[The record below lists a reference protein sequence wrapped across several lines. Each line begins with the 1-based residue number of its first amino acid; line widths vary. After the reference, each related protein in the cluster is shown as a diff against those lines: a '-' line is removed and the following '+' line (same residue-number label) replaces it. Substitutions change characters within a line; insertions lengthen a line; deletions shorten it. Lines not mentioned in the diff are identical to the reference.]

1 MDDGGGGGGVWFEH
15 QPPCWSRK
23 EGKWERGWWVERVER
38 GKRVILLKSTS
49 GETGIR
55 GILVNGVNILVLLA
69 NTHGLT
75 NHSCKCESHLIQR
88 GQSPII
94 YVSNIN
100 VRKFS
105 FTFCTSF
112 STPTEL
118 TNSLIFH
125 LKHGAE
131 DILEFPRKIEP
142 NKWV

>member
-1 MDDGGGGGGVWFEH
+1 MVGGKGGKGEKGDFIKKYFGGNGDG
-15 QPPCWSRK
+15 
-23 EGKWERGWWVERVER
+23 
-38 GKRVILLKSTS
+38 
-49 GETGIR
+49 
-55 GILVNGVNILVLLA
+55 GILVNGVNIFVLLA

-75 NHSCKCESHLIQR
+75 NHKCKCERHLVQQ
-88 GQSPII
+88 GQCPII

-125 LKHGAE
+125 LKHGAG